1 MDINILG
8 SLADILSLGISIFA
22 LIKVNQNSKLIKQSI
37 KGDNNIQS
45 GRDLNVK

>member
-22 LIKVNQNSKLIKQSI
+22 LFKVNQNTKLIKQKI
-37 KGDNNIQS
+37 KGNNNIQS
-45 GRDLNVK
+45 GRDSNVR